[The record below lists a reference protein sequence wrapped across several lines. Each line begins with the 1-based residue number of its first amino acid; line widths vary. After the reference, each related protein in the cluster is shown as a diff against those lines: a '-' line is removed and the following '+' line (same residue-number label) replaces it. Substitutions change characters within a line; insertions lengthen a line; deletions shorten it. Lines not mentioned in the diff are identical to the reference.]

1 MKTEENR
8 EVFLE
13 TVLLNKCLCGM
24 EKYFPPTNASI
35 VVIIFVA
42 EHEALD
48 VPRFKS
54 RFHCSK
60 FMFLLFLSD
69 MVTLSKSPN
78 LTQLRFFP
86 CNIRSLGQVSGFQL
100 ELYIRVA

>member
-24 EKYFPPTNASI
+24 EKYFPPANASI
-35 VVIIFVA
+35 VVIIFIA

-54 RFHCSK
+54 RF
-60 FMFLLFLSD
+60 
-69 MVTLSKSPN
+69 
-78 LTQLRFFP
+78 QFFP
-86 CNIRSLGQVSGFQL
+86 ALK
-100 ELYIRVA
+100 IRVSLFMSLSLFPVL